1 MTALGSGNLYSRV
14 GGGRVRQEGRQ
25 TRNLYPLMNVGLKV
39 RLGKVGGRGGGAEL
53 RKGGHGDADL

>member
-14 GGGRVRQEGRQ
+14 GGGGVRQEGRQ

-39 RLGKVGGRGGGAEL
+39 RLGEVGGGAAEL